1 MSGFRFMR
9 IIVFFDLPTI
19 TLEDR
24 RNYTKFRKCLIKNGF
39 IMIQES
45 VYSKLITSPSV
56 GNSVKNMI
64 EKNKPQKG
72 LIQFLT
78 VTEKQYIK
86 MEYVVGEYTSDII
99 DTEESVVVL

>member
-1 MSGFRFMR
+1 MR

-24 RNYTKFRKCLIKNGF
+24 RNYTKFRKFLIKNGF

-78 VTEKQYIK
+78 VTEKQYNK

>member
-1 MSGFRFMR
+1 
-9 IIVFFDLPTI
+9 
-19 TLEDR
+19 
-24 RNYTKFRKCLIKNGF
+24 
-39 IMIQES
+39 MIQES

-72 LIQFLT
+72 LIQLLT
-78 VTEKQYIK
+78 ITEKQYNK
-86 MEYVVGEYTSDII
+86 MEYVVGDFKSDII